1 MKNYTYSGPPS
12 GVTLS
17 NGQEVLLFPGK
28 AYALPE
34 SNAWV
39 QAQVKLTHL
48 TEVAPKTAA
57 KPAKKSNKKEA

>member
-12 GVTLS
+12 GVSLD
-17 NGQEVLLFPGK
+17 NGQDVLLFPGK
-28 AYALPE
+28 VYALPE

-48 TEVAPKTAA
+48 TEVAPKAAA
-57 KPAKKSNKKEA
+57 KPDKKTTKKEG